1 MRNVIQAVLVVAAL
15 AEPCAGWISC
25 PSQLCVRVGLG
36 HAATAST
43 RLAGGDVR
51 VTRPAVGAKFATN
64 MVSRRD
70 AIAGG
75 VGTSLLTLLPS
86 DAMADMTLNSF
97 KKSYFR

>member
-15 AEPCAGWISC
+15 AQPCAGWISG
-25 PSQLCVRVGLG
+25 PSQLSVRVGLG

-43 RLAGGDVR
+43 KLAGGDVR
-51 VTRPAVGAKFATN
+51 VARPDVGAQFVD
-64 MVSRRD
+64 MVSRRG

-75 VGTSLLTLLPS
+75 VGISLLTLLPS
-86 DAMADMTLNSF
+86 EATADMTLNSF

>member
-1 MRNVIQAVLVVAAL
+1 MRNVIHAVLVVAAL
-15 AEPCAGWISC
+15 AEPCAGWISG
-25 PSQLCVRVGLG
+25 PSQLSVRVGLG

-51 VTRPAVGAKFATN
+51 VTRPNVGAKLVA
-64 MVSRRD
+64 MLSRRD

-75 VGTSLLTLLPS
+75 VGISLLTLMPS
-86 DAMADMTLNSF
+86 DATADMTLNSF